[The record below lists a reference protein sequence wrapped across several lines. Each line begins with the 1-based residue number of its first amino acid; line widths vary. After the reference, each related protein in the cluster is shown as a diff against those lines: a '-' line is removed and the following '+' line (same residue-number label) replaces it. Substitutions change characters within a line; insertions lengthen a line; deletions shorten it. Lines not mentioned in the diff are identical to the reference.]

1 MKESPAPTS
10 PARPAAL
17 AATARAVE
25 SAERHELVSQFVA
38 AGELERRR
46 LAESI
51 HDDSIQVIAAM
62 GMRLQMLRRTIRD
75 SDQLGMLADAEKMV
89 QLSIERL
96 RSLVFELHPP
106 GLAQEGLSIA
116 LAIAVD
122 VAARDAAAGYRLDD
136 ELVSQPPPEASVILF
151 RIAQEA
157 LANVRE
163 HAQASSVVVTLR
175 ECDGGYAVRI
185 ADDGCGC
192 DPRLAAVGS
201 TGAGFA
207 SMRARAALAGGSVR
221 VDTAP
226 GQGTTVEAWLPES
239 PWLGQARGSA

>member
-1 MKESPAPTS
+1 MKESPTPTS
-10 PARPAAL
+10 PVRPGAP
-17 AATARAVE
+17 ATVTAVE
-25 SAERHELVSQFVA
+25 SAERLELVSQFVA

-75 SDQLGMLADAEKMV
+75 PDHLGLLADAETMV
-89 QLSIERL
+89 QVSIERL
-96 RSLVFELHPP
+96 RALVFALHPP

-122 VAARDAAAGYRLDD
+122 VAGRDAAARYRLDD
-136 ELVSQPPPEASVILF
+136 ELVSQPPPDASVILF

-157 LANVRE
+157 LANARE
-163 HAQASSVVVTLR
+163 HAQATSIVVTLR
-175 ECDGGYAVRI
+175 ERDGGYAVRV

-192 DPRLAAVGS
+192 EPELAAAGS
-201 TGAGFA
+201 AGAGFA
-207 SMRARAALAGGSVR
+207 SMRTRAGLAGGSVR

-226 GQGTTVEAWLPES
+226 GRGMTVEAWLPEM
-239 PWLGQARGSA
+239 PWLGQAGGSA